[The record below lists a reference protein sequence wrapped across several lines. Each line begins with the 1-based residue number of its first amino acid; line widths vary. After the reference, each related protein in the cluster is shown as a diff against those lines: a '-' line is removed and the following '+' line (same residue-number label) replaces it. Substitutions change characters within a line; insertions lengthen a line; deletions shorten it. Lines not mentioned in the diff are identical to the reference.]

1 MAEKGGVSPLVLF
14 KGLTG
19 NGQEVA
25 HRELRLGVCGAE
37 REGRRVRWRTP
48 GRSSNP
54 AQPLWEY
61 RVSVLLLNTPHPS
74 PVGQSPHEDCVPMR
88 GRAEASFPLTLF
100 ALCELL
106 LPRPYRYQHIHRG
119 GTHVHLK
126 RLGNTGVYVEP
137 IRVSPHASDRVACS

>member
-37 REGRRVRWRTP
+37 REGRRRVRWRTP
-48 GRSSNP
+48 GRCSNP
-54 AQPLWEY
+54 ALEVPC
-61 RVSVLLLNTPHPS
+61 VSVAPEHPPPPPPPKPTGGLCS
-74 PVGQSPHEDCVPMR
+74 NERPRQAP
-88 GRAEASFPLTLF
+88 FPLTLF

-106 LPRPYRYQHIHRG
+106 LPPDRTGTSTSTEPGHTLSHTAMCTWSPYSQR
-119 GTHVHLK
+119 TH
-126 RLGNTGVYVEP
+126 
-137 IRVSPHASDRVACS
+137 PHASDRMACL